1 MLQLIFD
8 KNIFKQLLQT
18 DKLLHNFINYIIV
31 FTLAIL
37 VNYWV
42 GLVTAIIVSLL
53 KEFIWDKLLKKG
65 CFEVVDLV
73 ANALGIFEA
82 SVMYLMFLLV
92 P

>member
-1 MLQLIFD
+1 M
-8 KNIFKQLLQT
+8 KQLLKT

-42 GLVTAIIVSLL
+42 GVVTAVIADVL
-53 KEFIWDKLLKKG
+53 KEFIWDKMLKKG

-73 ANALGIFEA
+73 ANALGIVEA
-82 SVMYLMFLLV
+82 SVMYLIYTLI
-92 P
+92 